1 MGDFNHQMS
10 SCEGK
15 VGFDS
20 RAVAREAADDRR
32 KGRVIYS
39 CRFCGHWHVGSPI
52 RAEKKFTKRK
62 KLIQLFL
69 VTTLETT

>member
-1 MGDFNHQMS
+1 MGDFNRQMS

-15 VGFDS
+15 VPFDNRS
-20 RAVAREAADDRR
+20 IAREAAERK
-32 KGRVIYS
+32 KGRIVYN
-39 CRFCGHWHVGSPI
+39 CRYCGHWHVGGPI
-52 RAEKKFTKRK
+52 HKAKKFTKRK